1 MKKRKF
7 KIYLLA
13 LYLIILGIYLS
24 IPDGKMRLVFCDV
37 GQGDGAI
44 IIRGNWQ
51 MVVDTGAD
59 NGRMLKCLDKYVPF
73 WDKKIEGVMISH
85 WDKDHSGALG
95 SIVKSYKVENLFESV
110 PSEDNME
117 KGINTYKL
125 KAGETIKYG
134 EMNWEI
140 LSPGDDSGSSNEN
153 SLVAVLN
160 YKNKKF
166 MFTGDANMEAEGKIM
181 TWWSDRVDGLKV
193 AHHGADTSSS
203 LEWLEVIGPAITV
216 ISVGK
221 TNSYGHPRQVT
232 LDNLSLIGAKILR
245 TDQSG
250 DIVLSW
256 DQNMYNMPWIL
267 RQLKVSGKNFGKK
280 IWNFIEPMTI
290 AIKRKN
296 IF

>member
-7 KIYLLA
+7 EVYLLA
-13 LYLIILGIYLS
+13 LYLIILGIYLAV
-24 IPDGKMRLVFCDV
+24 PDGKTRLIFCDV

-51 MVVDTGAD
+51 MLVDTGAD
-59 NGRMLKCLDKYVPF
+59 NGKMLKCLDRYLPF

-85 WDKDHSGALG
+85 WDKDHCGALG
-95 SIVKSYKVENLFESV
+95 SIIKNYKIENLFESV
-110 PSEDNME
+110 PSDNDIE

-125 KAGETIKYG
+125 KAGEMIKYG

-140 LSPGDDSGSSNEN
+140 LSPGDDAGSSNEN
-153 SLVAVLN
+153 SLVAVLD

-166 MFTGDANMEAEGKIM
+166 MFTGDADMEAEGKMM
-181 TWWSDRVDGLKV
+181 TWWNGRVDGLKV

-203 LEWLEVIGPAITV
+203 LEWLELIRPAIAV

-221 TNSYGHPRQVT
+221 TNSYGHPKQVT
-232 LDNLSLIGAKILR
+232 LDNLKAIGAQILR
-245 TDQSG
+245 TDQRG
-250 DIVLSW
+250 DIVLSG
-256 DQNMYNMPWIL
+256 DDNMYNMPWIL
-267 RQLKVSGKNFGKK
+267 RQLKVSGKNFGKS
-280 IWNFIEPMTI
+280 IQSYIEQTMKV
-290 AIKRKN
+290 IKKKN